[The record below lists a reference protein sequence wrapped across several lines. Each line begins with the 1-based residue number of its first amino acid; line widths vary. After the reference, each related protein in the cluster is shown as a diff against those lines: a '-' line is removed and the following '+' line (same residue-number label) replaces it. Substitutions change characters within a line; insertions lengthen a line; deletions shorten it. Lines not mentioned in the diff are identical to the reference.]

1 MERGAMIDAA
11 PDLCRTAMQCNPPPR
26 PDWVRP
32 LLWSRRWLLLACTA
46 LGACAALQPPQ
57 ATPGQTEAEVL
68 ARLGQPTGR
77 YNVPAGGQRLEYATG
92 PDGRTTVMV
101 DLGLDGRVTASQQVL
116 TEANFAKV
124 RHGMSRD
131 EVLMMLGR
139 PAEKAGEYMNRQT
152 WSWRYPTYECQW
164 ARITFEPTGR
174 ARGGASLL
182 PDPRCDADQ

>member
-1 MERGAMIDAA
+1 MPHPRCSPSAWRAA
-11 PDLCRTAMQCNPPPR
+11 TLAATAA
-26 PDWVRP
+26 
-32 LLWSRRWLLLACTA
+32 WLA
-46 LGACAALQPPQ
+46 GCASLQPPQ

-92 PDGRTTVMV
+92 PYGRTTVMV
-101 DLGLDGRVTASQQVL
+101 DLGRDGRVTASQQVL

-131 EVLMMLGR
+131 EVLLMLGR